1 LRLPAGELLP
11 FDIASTF
18 EQGEAVGADLR
29 RVEATLGRFAS
40 DHPYLLFD
48 NAAIARIRQIAVAD
62 ARLHARF
69 ARSLGEIPQ
78 RDGASDVRTFVKKR
92 ARCLITAAFV
102 ALTADGPRR
111 HRALSVSRS
120 ILIAL
125 CAEPT
130 WRERQV
136 IRSFLDCAETAVAV
150 ACAYDWLYE
159 HLSPDER
166 QAIEQALLCQVLEPA
181 LAAFEDKSSLW
192 TRRRDNCCL
201 VSNCGIMVAALAVL
215 RCHRRLASTV
225 AQHSLCS
232 AWNAF
237 AAFAPDGAWP
247 EGLSYWSLAV
257 RHASLMVAA
266 LESTLSDSFGL
277 ADRPGFAATGD
288 FVLHAAGPFGAAFDF
303 GDSVRQ
309 FDVGALAWLA
319 HRFRRPV
326 DGWLLGDYDG
336 WHLPFTMMWPAAAK
350 TGPAELDLPTGKVF
364 HSADLA
370 CFRNTW
376 QNDAAARP
384 VYLAI
389 KGGNTRDD
397 PSSSHLENRLLHSQA
412 DAGSF
417 IVDGARH
424 RWVTDLGGDDYDLP
438 GYFDHGADGRTGPRW
453 QYYRVRTAGHN
464 TLVIDGLNQDPR
476 ARATMLGSSVEGGC
490 KWVVYDLS
498 PVYGRPPGSIRRGAA
513 LIGRQVVITDEID
526 PGVARDIVWTMHT
539 SAEPVCVA
547 GATASFRRGDD
558 RLVVRILEPA
568 AARFELTLP
577 PAPRRFVLDDLRLL
591 HGRPQTGCRGAPV
604 RELARRDDEGERRGV
619 GAPIRRLQIVL
630 PAGARRL
637 TVLLLPD
644 CEDAEETALPVA
656 PLDYWLAR
664 RPVRLATCVRPAKR
678 MNRRRDPSRAPMVRF
693 ATGMIRQARGALR
706 TGVDHV

>member
-1 LRLPAGELLP
+1 LP

-18 EQGEAVGADLR
+18 ERVEHGGADLR
-29 RVEATLGRFAS
+29 RVEARLDQFAS
-40 DHPYLLFD
+40 EHPYLLFD
-48 NAAIARIRQIAVAD
+48 RSAIDRLRQLAAAD
-62 ARLHARF
+62 ARLQARF
-69 ARSLGEIPQ
+69 SRSLVETSRQ
-78 RDGASDVRTFVKKR
+78 SQSTDVRTLVKQR
-92 ARCLITAAFV
+92 ARRLITTAFV
-102 ALTADGPRR
+102 ALTAADDSRR
-111 HRALSVSRS
+111 FPALRASRS
-120 ILIAL
+120 MLMAL
-125 CAEPT
+125 CSAAS

-159 HLSPDER
+159 ELSPIER
-166 QAIEQALLCQVLEPA
+166 QAIEQALLRQVLEPA

-201 VSNCGIMVAALAVL
+201 VSNCGIMIAALAVL
-215 RCHRRLASTV
+215 GRHRRLASSLV
-225 AQHSLCS
+225 QHSLCS

-237 AAFAPDGAWP
+237 TAFGPDGAWP

-257 RHASLMVAA
+257 RHAALMVAA
-266 LESTLSDSFGL
+266 LEHTLSDSFGL
-277 ADRPGFAATGD
+277 AERPGFAATGD
-288 FVLHAAGPFGAAFDF
+288 FALHAAGPFGAAFDF
-303 GDSVRQ
+303 GDSVRR

-326 DGWLLGDYDG
+326 DGWLLGDHDG
-336 WHLPFTMMWPAAAK
+336 WHLPFTMMWPVTAK

-389 KGGNTRDD
+389 KGGNAREL
-397 PSSSHLENRLLHSQA
+397 PASSLLENRLLHAQA

-424 RWVTDLGGDDYDLP
+424 RWVIDLGGDDYDLP
-438 GYFDHGADGRTGPRW
+438 GYFDHGADGRSGPRW

-464 TLVIDGLNQDPR
+464 TLVIDGLNQDPL

-490 KWVVYDLS
+490 QWVVYDLS
-498 PVYGRPPGSIRRGAA
+498 PVYGRPAGSIRRGAA
-513 LIGRQVVITDEID
+513 LIGRQVVITDEFD
-526 PGVARDIVWTMHT
+526 PSLSGDVVWTMHT

-547 GATASFRRGDD
+547 RATACFSRGED

-568 AARFELTLP
+568 AARFKLTLP
-577 PAPRRFVLDDLRLL
+577 PPPRRFVVDDVRLL
-591 HGRPQTGCRGAPV
+591 HGHPQTGDGGAWVP
-604 RELARRDDEGERRGV
+604 ELARSDDDGERRGA

-644 CEDAEETALPVA
+644 CDEVEDTALPVA

-664 RPVRLATCVRPAKR
+664 RPVRLADCDWPAKKTR
-678 MNRRRDPSRAPMVRF
+678 RRRDFAGGPMTRF
-693 ATGMIRQARGALR
+693 ATGKIGQPRGAQR
-706 TGVDHV
+706 AGADHA

>member
-1 LRLPAGELLP
+1 ME
-11 FDIASTF
+11 
-18 EQGEAVGADLR
+18 
-29 RVEATLGRFAS
+29 RFAS

-48 NAAIARIRQIAVAD
+48 RAAIGRLRAVAAGD
-62 ARLHARF
+62 ARLQARF
-69 ARSLGEIPQ
+69 SRSLVETS
-78 RDGASDVRTFVKKR
+78 RRSGASDVRALVKRR
-92 ARCLITAAFV
+92 ARRLITTAFV
-102 ALTADGPRR
+102 ALTADEFRR
-111 HRALSVSRS
+111 LPALRASRS
-120 ILIAL
+120 ILSAL
-125 CAEPT
+125 CSAAN

-150 ACAYDWLYE
+150 ACAYDWLYGE
-159 HLSPDER
+159 LSPDER

-201 VSNCGIMVAALAVL
+201 VSNCGIMVAALAML
-215 RCHRRLASTV
+215 RRHRRLASTLV
-225 AQHSLCS
+225 QHSLCS
-232 AWNAF
+232 ARNVFTAF
-237 AAFAPDGAWP
+237 DPDGAWP

-257 RHASLMVAA
+257 RHAGLMVAA

-288 FVLHAAGPFGAAFDF
+288 FALHAAGPFGAAFDF

-336 WHLPFTMMWPAAAK
+336 WHLPFTMMWPAAAT

-364 HSADLA
+364 RSADLA

-389 KGGNTRDD
+389 KGGNAPAAP
-397 PSSSHLENRLLHSQA
+397 PSSSPLENRLLHAQA

-424 RWVTDLGGDDYDLP
+424 RWVIDLGGDDYDLP
-438 GYFDHGADGRTGPRW
+438 GYFDHGADGRSGPRW

-464 TLVIDGLNQDPR
+464 TLVVGGRNQDPR
-476 ARATMLGSSVEGGC
+476 ARATLLGSSVEGEC

-498 PVYGRPPGSIRRGAA
+498 AVYGRPAGSIRRGAA
-513 LIGRQVVITDEID
+513 LIGRQVIITDEFN
-526 PGVARDIVWTMHT
+526 PRVSRGIVWTMHT

-547 GATASFRRGDD
+547 GTTASFSRGDD

-568 AARFELTLP
+568 AARFKLTSP
-577 PAPRRFVLDDLRLL
+577 PAPRRFVVGDPRLL
-591 HGRPQTGCRGAPV
+591 HGRRHTGRGSVRVRRNGAARQRWGTARRGGAGPATADRFAGWRAAADGLALARLRRGRRHGAAGGAARLLACPASALAGRLCLAGKPPRRRRRGLDGKVCERDDRGAGTS
-604 RELARRDDEGERRGV
+604 LAGGRGSCLKRWCR
-619 GAPIRRLQIVL
+619 A
-630 PAGARRL
+630 ARS
-637 TVLLLPD
+637 
-644 CEDAEETALPVA
+644 C
-656 PLDYWLAR
+656 
-664 RPVRLATCVRPAKR
+664 
-678 MNRRRDPSRAPMVRF
+678 S
-693 ATGMIRQARGALR
+693 
-706 TGVDHV
+706 

>member
-1 LRLPAGELLP
+1 LP
-11 FDIASTF
+11 FDIASTL
-18 EQGEAVGADLR
+18 ERSEVDGADLR
-29 RVEATLGRFAS
+29 RVEATLEQFAS
-40 DHPYLLFD
+40 DHPYLLFEQT
-48 NAAIARIRQIAVAD
+48 AIGRIRRIAGAD
-62 ARLHARF
+62 ARLQARF
-69 ARSLGEIPQ
+69 SRSLIETSRRSSP
-78 RDGASDVRTFVKKR
+78 SDVRTLVKQR
-92 ARCLITAAFV
+92 ARRLITTAFV
-102 ALTADGPRR
+102 ALTADDSRR
-111 HRALSVSRS
+111 LPALSASRS
-120 ILIAL
+120 MLIAV
-125 CAEPT
+125 CSAAD

-159 HLSPDER
+159 ELSPDER
-166 QAIEQALLCQVLEPA
+166 HAIEQALLRQVLEPA
-181 LAAFEDKSSLW
+181 LAAYEDKSSLW
-192 TRRRDNCCL
+192 VRRRDNCCL
-201 VSNCGIMVAALAVL
+201 VSNCGIMVAALAML
-215 RCHRRLASTV
+215 RCHRRLASTLV
-225 AQHSLCS
+225 QHSLCS

-237 AAFAPDGAWP
+237 TAFDPDGAWP

-257 RHASLMVAA
+257 RHAGLMVAA

-277 ADRPGFAATGD
+277 AERPGFAATGD
-288 FVLHAAGPFGAAFDF
+288 FALHAAGPFGAAFDF

-336 WHLPFTMMWPAAAK
+336 WHLPFTMMWPAAAR

-364 HSADLA
+364 QGADLA

-376 QNDAAARP
+376 QSDAAARP

-389 KGGNTRDD
+389 KGGNARSEP
-397 PSSSHLENRLLHSQA
+397 PSSSQPENRLLHAQA

-424 RWVTDLGGDDYDLP
+424 RWVIDLGGDDYDLP
-438 GYFDHGADGRTGPRW
+438 GYFDHGADGGSGPRW

-498 PVYGRPPGSIRRGAA
+498 AVYGRPPGSIRRGAA

-526 PGVARDIVWTMHT
+526 PSVSRDIVWTMHT

-547 GATASFRRGDD
+547 GATARFSRGED

-568 AARFELTLP
+568 AARFKLTLP
-577 PAPRRFVLDDLRLL
+577 PAPRRFVLDDVRLL
-591 HGRPQTGCRGAPV
+591 HGRPQTGRCGARV
-604 RELARRDDEGERRGV
+604 RELTRRDDDGERRGA

-644 CEDAEETALPVA
+644 CDDAEDMTLPVA

-664 RPVRLATCVRPAKR
+664 RPVRLADCVWPSKKTSRH
-678 MNRRRDPSRAPMVRF
+678 RDSARGPMTRF
-693 ATGMIRQARGALR
+693 ATGMIGPPCEPLR
-706 TGVDHV
+706 PDHV